1 MISVVIS
8 FISLIVII
16 LSADIS
22 LTLFINAI
30 INGGVGIITF
40 ISLILLTGLHIM
52 AIKVGIKCVRGVLI
66 DYKHKKLL
74 RRLNDE

>member
-1 MISVVIS
+1 VISVVIS
-8 FISLIVII
+8 FIGLIVIL

-40 ISLILLTGLHIM
+40 ISLILLTGLQIM
-52 AIKVGIKCVRGVLI
+52 AIKVGIKYVRGVLI
-66 DYKHKKLL
+66 EYKHK
-74 RRLNDE
+74 NY